1 MDCLFIGCQVHQEPG
16 AASGLGKGKGTV
28 VSVALS
34 ETAVMRASWGP
45 HTPWQRKGRDFLDP
59 RQSQTLVPGEEVG
72 GVGVE
77 EGHLRDYLQSPGLTF
92 LDPSPTFQ

>member
-1 MDCLFIGCQVHQEPG
+1 MLPPAWGRERARLCQWHFQRQP
-16 AASGLGKGKGTV
+16 
-28 VSVALS
+28 
-34 ETAVMRASWGP
+34 RASWGP
-45 HTPWQRKGRDFLDP
+45 HTRWQRKGRDFLDP
-59 RQSQTLVPGEEVG
+59 RQSQTLVPGEKVG